1 MIAESG
7 PYVIQGW
14 RTAGGFSRCR
24 ASVLF
29 ARTCGKER
37 LVEEQEGIR
46 INRFLSEAGV
56 CSRRAADR
64 AIDSGQ
70 VRINGNPAQKGT
82 RVRPGDRVEYQ
93 GRPVSRE
100 EEPILLLLHKP
111 RGIVCTSDP
120 SEPDNIINYLNYPKR
135 VYTVGRLDKESEGL
149 ILLTNQGDLS
159 NKMMRAGNFHEKV
172 YVVTVDRP
180 VDQEFLDRM
189 AAGVY
194 LPELQVKT
202 RPCRIRQLDRYRFQI
217 VLTQGYNRQIRR
229 MCEVFGRKVERLV
242 RVRFMNF
249 TLKGLKP
256 GAWRPATPEEWKT
269 IRKLTRDS
277 SNIPGKY
284 RIPASEGRVQRPKGR
299 QEF

>member
-1 MIAESG
+1 
-7 PYVIQGW
+7 
-14 RTAGGFSRCR
+14 
-24 ASVLF
+24 
-29 ARTCGKER
+29 
-37 LVEEQEGIR
+37 VEQEEGIR

-70 VRINGNPAQKGT
+70 VRINGNPAEKGT
-82 RVRPGDRVEYQ
+82 RVMPGDQVEYQ
-93 GRPVSRE
+93 GRPVVRE

-120 SEPDNIINYLNYPKR
+120 SEPDNIIDYLNYPKR

-159 NKMMRAGNFHEKV
+159 NKMMRAGNFHEKE

-180 VDQEFLDRM
+180 IDKTFLDEM

-229 MCEVFGRKVERLV
+229 MCEVFGRQVERLI
-242 RVRFMNF
+242 RIRFMNF
-249 TLKGLKP
+249 TLEGLEP
-256 GAWRPATPEEWKT
+256 GAWRPASPEEWKT
-269 IRKLTRDS
+269 VLELTRDS
-277 SNIPGKY
+277 SNTPGQIRTSVSGNGGQHTSSK
-284 RIPASEGRVQRPKGR
+284 RKAGFS
-299 QEF
+299 QESAQETEYGKK